1 MEVLLDNKTLS
12 PINLHGHNLE
22 EILGEIMNLHVPEDR
37 IINEVLLNGRMY
49 SEQVPRE
56 AAGVDRDE
64 IGILE
69 VQTIPSVDLAHA
81 LVKTGPG
88 YMDTLIQAAGMVA
101 EQFRIGDEAEAN
113 EQLSTFVQTLQD
125 LFSMVDQALEILAI
139 PLDRFESDG
148 VSARAKIK
156 ELNQL
161 LQEMISRQE
170 DRDWILLA
178 DLLEYEL
185 ADLLGD
191 WKKILA
197 QVGKMAN

>member
-1 MEVLLDNKTLS
+1 MEVLLDNKNLS
-12 PINLHGHNLE
+12 PINLQGHNLE

-37 IINEVLLNGRMY
+37 IINEVVLNGRMY

-56 AAGVDRDE
+56 AAGVDRDA

-88 YMDTLIQAAGMVA
+88 YMDTLVQAAGLVA
-101 EQFRIGDEAEAN
+101 EQFRIGDEADAN

-139 PLDRFESDG
+139 SLDRFEVDG
-148 VSARAKIK
+148 VSASAKVK

-197 QVGKMAN
+197 QVGRLAN